1 MMDKP
6 TIRPLVLDPGEVDV
20 LASLAVSINSSEL
33 ERTGGVQA
41 RGQSDYGRITSI
53 MYTVYATYFG
63 VSPAERYR
71 DFTVQAATMMDMMV
85 SDHPFVDG
93 NKRTALIMTITI
105 IRTIGFDVNAEDTP
119 EADDNILY
127 QLVTGLASSR
137 IDREQAAG
145 MMSNIIVRKNGVQ
158 S

>member
-1 MMDKP
+1 MDKP
-6 TIRPLVLDPGEVDV
+6 TIRPLVLDPGEVDM
-20 LASLAVSINSSEL
+20 LAALAVAINSREL

-41 RGQSDYGRITSI
+41 RGQSDYGRIASI
-53 MYTVYATYFG
+53 MSTVYATYFD

-71 DFTVQAATMMDMMV
+71 DFTVQVVTMMDMMV

-105 IRTIGFDVNAEDTP
+105 IRVIGFDVNTDDTP

-145 MMSNIIVRKNGVQ
+145 MMSNIIVRKSGVQ

>member
-1 MMDKP
+1 MMAKP
-6 TIRPLVLDPGEVDV
+6 TIRPLVLDPGEVDT
-20 LASLAVSINSSEL
+20 LASFAVTINSREL
-33 ERTGGVQA
+33 ARTGGVQA
-41 RGQSDYGRITSI
+41 RGQFDYGRIASI
-53 MYTVYATYFG
+53 MSTVYATYFG
-63 VSPAERYR
+63 VSPAERYS
-71 DFTVQAATMMDMMV
+71 DFTVQVVTMMDMMV
-85 SDHPFVDG
+85 SGHPFVDG

-105 IRTIGFDVNAEDTP
+105 IRVIGFDVNADDSP
-119 EADDNILY
+119 EADSNVLY

>member
-1 MMDKP
+1 MDKP
-6 TIRPLVLDPGEVDV
+6 TIRPLVLDPGEVNA
-20 LASLAVSINSSEL
+20 LASLAVSINSREL
-33 ERTGGVQA
+33 ARTGGVQA
-41 RGQSDYGRITSI
+41 RGQSDYGRIASI
-53 MYTVYATYFG
+53 MSTVYATYFG

-71 DFTVQAATMMDMMV
+71 DFTVQVVTMMDMMV

-105 IRTIGFDVNAEDTP
+105 IRAIGFDVNAEDTP
-119 EADDNILY
+119 EPDDNVLY

-137 IDREQAAG
+137 INREQATG
-145 MMSNIIVRKNGVQ
+145 MISDIIVRKNGVQ

>member
-1 MMDKP
+1 MDKP
-6 TIRPLVLDPGEVDV
+6 TIRPLVLDTGEVDM
-20 LASLAVSINSSEL
+20 LASLSVSINSREL

-41 RGQSDYGRITSI
+41 RGQSDYGRIASI
-53 MYTVYATYFG
+53 MSAVYAAYFG

-71 DFTVQAATMMDMMV
+71 DFTVQTATMMDMMV
-85 SDHPFVDG
+85 SGHPFVDG

-119 EADDNILY
+119 EADSNVLY

>member
-1 MMDKP
+1 MDKP
-6 TIRPLVLDPGEVDV
+6 TIRPLVLDPGEVDM
-20 LASLAVSINSSEL
+20 LAALAVAINSREL

-41 RGQSDYGRITSI
+41 RGQSDYGRIASI
-53 MYTVYATYFG
+53 MSTVYATYFD

-71 DFTVQAATMMDMMV
+71 DFTVQVVTMMDMMV

-105 IRTIGFDVNAEDTP
+105 IRVIGFDVNADDTP

-127 QLVTGLASSR
+127 QLVTGIASSR

-145 MMSNIIVRKNGVQ
+145 MMSNIIVRKSGVQ